1 MKRPIIYAHRGASA
15 YAPENTG
22 SAFTKAIEMG
32 VGGIELDIH
41 MSKDGHLMVIHDESL
56 NRTSNGKG
64 LVKDLSLDELKDLD
78 FGSWFDSSFKGER
91 ILTLEECL
99 DLLEGWDGILN
110 VEIKSGPILY
120 DGIEEKLVKVLSEY
134 KMIERTIVSSFN
146 HYSLLAI
153 KQLEPELKTGILY
166 MAGLVEPWI
175 YAQRLGAEAIHP
187 YFFNIQPPIVK
198 GCKEN
203 GIMMNPFTVDKAEYI
218 LAMARAGVDGIITN
232 VPDIALNTIKALDKG
247 V

>member
-32 VGGIELDIH
+32 AGGIELDIH

-64 LVKDLSLDELKDLD
+64 LVKDLSLDELKGLD
-78 FGSWFDSSFKGER
+78 FGSWFDGSFKGER

-110 VEIKSGPILY
+110 VEVKSGPILY

-134 KMIERTIVSSFN
+134 KMIDRTIVSSFN

-175 YAQRLGAEAIHP
+175 YAQRL
-187 YFFNIQPPIVK
+187 
-198 GCKEN
+198 
-203 GIMMNPFTVDKAEYI
+203 
-218 LAMARAGVDGIITN
+218 
-232 VPDIALNTIKALDKG
+232 
-247 V
+247 